1 MLIFII
7 NLFIISLVMKEKLK
21 NSFILFITFLKIGL
35 FTFGGGYAML
45 GLIQDEV
52 VDKRHWISTDDF
64 FEIVVIAESTPGPI
78 AVNMATYIGYKVNK
92 FFGAVFATIGLAIPS
107 LIIIF
112 VISIFYNEFLQFTV
126 VQKAF
131 SGIKV
136 GVMVILITTVFKLAK
151 QIKHNCYFYITFTL
165 ALATMICFSIFIPSF
180 TWISMILIALGLI
193 LGVINTKIS
202 SLKGKNEEDEK

>member
-1 MLIFII
+1 
-7 NLFIISLVMKEKLK
+7 MKQKLK

-45 GLIQDEV
+45 SLIQDEV
-52 VDKRHWISTDDF
+52 VDKKHRITTDDF

-78 AVNMATYIGYKVNK
+78 SVNMATYIGYKVSK
-92 FFGAVFATIGLAIPS
+92 FLGATMATIGLALPS

-112 VISIFYNEFLQFTV
+112 VISLFYNEFLSFAV

-131 SGIKV
+131 AGIKV

-151 QIKHNCYFYITFTL
+151 QVKRNAYFYIVFTL
-165 ALATMICFSIFIPSF
+165 SLATMLCFSIFIPSF
-180 TWISMILIALGLI
+180 TWISIILIALGLI
-193 LGVINTKIS
+193 LGMVNTSLS
-202 SLKGKNEEDEK
+202 SKKAKKEDDK